1 MFYTSEIPFFSI
13 YLKKR
18 KSHNYWQKIDSGG
31 CFTHLLGTFC
41 QFLCNYLLRYKLNP
55 IILWKL
61 NFHSKDIFWRYFSKN
76 LLDPFVTNSK
86 FVCWP
91 AWGCGWQSS
100 WSGEHLSNLLAL
112 LAVVTSRESAVFV
125 KFSQYSI
132 SPKTQR

>member
-1 MFYTSEIPFFSI
+1 MFYSPTWNILPVFVQLSSQIQTQSNYFVETS
-13 YLKKR
+13 
-18 KSHNYWQKIDSGG
+18 
-31 CFTHLLGTFC
+31 
-41 QFLCNYLLRYKLNP
+41 
-55 IILWKL
+55 
-61 NFHSKDIFWRYFSKN
+61 FHSKDIFWRYFSKN